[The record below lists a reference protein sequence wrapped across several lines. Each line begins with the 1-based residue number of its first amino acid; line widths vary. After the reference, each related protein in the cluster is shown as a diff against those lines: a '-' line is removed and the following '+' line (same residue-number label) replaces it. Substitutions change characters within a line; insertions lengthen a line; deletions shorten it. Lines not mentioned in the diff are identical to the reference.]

1 MAVISVLVGTL
12 CLRSIV
18 FAQAPQ
24 PGSPDDLSLVVGK
37 SAVVS
42 SDQPIERV
50 SIGFGD
56 IAEATAVSPQEVLVN
71 GKAPGSTSMII
82 WQRGGGKLYFD
93 VNVRPS
99 DFVANNRLA
108 NVRRDIA
115 RELPGQDINLS
126 IENDSVLVR
135 GTVKD
140 LTSASRAIS
149 IASILGKPVN
159 LLYVD
164 VPASEPQIL
173 LKVRFA
179 SVDRTASTALGMNL
193 FSTGAGNTPG
203 TITTQQFPSAQL
215 PQGGAAQGNAPG
227 SPFTFTNLLNI
238 FLYRPDLNLGATIEA
253 LAQKGVME
261 ILAEPN
267 VLASNGQQASF
278 LAGGEFPYPLLQG
291 SALTGTVTIQFREYG
306 VRLNFIPTITPR
318 GTIRLQVAPE
328 VSALDFANALTI
340 SGFSIPALTTRKVN
354 TEVELSEGQS
364 FAIAGLLDKTVTDNF
379 AKVPFI
385 GDIPILGKFFQSKNT
400 SRENTELVVIVTP
413 ELVRPIPK
421 GAALPNV
428 TFPKSFM
435 DSVPT
440 DQVRTPGVDV
450 TGNAQPV
457 SVKSIPVEQLV
468 DSLKPAK
475 SLDPNMGSVKSQSST
490 GQQGGTTNDVPA
502 FTPAAPSAA
511 PAPAPPQ

>member
-1 MAVISVLVGTL
+1 MSATLLLHSV
-12 CLRSIV
+12 V

-24 PGSPDDLSLVVGK
+24 AGSPDDLSLVVGK

-99 DFVANNRLA
+99 DFVANTKLT
-108 NVRRDIA
+108 NVRREIA
-115 RELPGQDINLS
+115 RELPGQDITLS
-126 IENDSVLVR
+126 LENDAVLVR

-140 LTSASRAIS
+140 LTAANRALS

-164 VPASEPQIL
+164 VPASQPQIL

-179 SVDRTASTALGMNL
+179 SVDRTASNSLGLNV

-203 TITTQQFPSAQL
+203 TISTQQFPQPQL
-215 PQGGAAQGNAPG
+215 PQSGSSTSGNSPG
-227 SPFTFTNLLNI
+227 SPFVFTNLLNI
-238 FLYRPDLNLGATIEA
+238 FLYRPDLNLGATIDA
-253 LAQKGVME
+253 LASKGVMQ

-267 VLASNGQQASF
+267 VLATNGEQASF
-278 LAGGEFPYPLLQG
+278 LAGGEYPYPILQG

-328 VSALDFANALTI
+328 VSSLDFTNALVV
-340 SGFSIPALTTRKVN
+340 GGYNIPALITRKVN
-354 TEVELSEGQS
+354 TEVELNEGQS
-364 FAIAGLLDKTVTDNF
+364 FAIGGLLDKTVTDNF
-379 AKVPFI
+379 SKIPFL
-385 GDIPILGKFFQSKNT
+385 GDIPIIGKFFQSKST
-400 SRENTELVVIVTP
+400 TKENTELIVIVTP
-413 ELVRPIPK
+413 ELVQPMPK
-421 GAALPNV
+421 GATLPNL
-428 TFPKSFM
+428 TFPKPFLDNPP
-435 DSVPT
+435 DST
-440 DQVRTPGVDV
+440 RTPGVDV
-450 TGNAQPV
+450 TGNAQPI

-468 DSLKPAK
+468 DSMKQNK
-475 SLDPNMGSVKSQSST
+475 TLDPNMGSIKSQASSGALPQSNSPEAPT
-490 GQQGGTTNDVPA
+490 
-502 FTPAAPSAA
+502 FTPSAAPATAA
-511 PAPAPPQ
+511 PAPAPAQ